1 MRMRNLD
8 LLVCSLN
15 FIEDHLRNDLKTT
28 DIANACCCSKS
39 TLEKMFQYV
48 YSTSVHHYVIY
59 RRMMLAAK
67 SLTEQPDISVLTV
80 VVEFGY
86 GSHEAFTRAF
96 KEVWNCTPSA
106 FRKQKY
112 WELYPRFREPI
123 QEGEYYIMERK
134 SVDISQLY
142 DLFQERKD
150 CYFICCDIKNLTPI
164 NDVSRKAGDLAILES
179 MQRMNAA
186 AGTEDIVFRIGGD
199 EFCMLTASTE
209 RTYADKIAADITK
222 QNGEPFLYEGT
233 EYPLTLYVT
242 ATKFEGK
249 QLKYNDLFAKLHLTI
264 KESKTTL
271 STTICKHT
279 TH

>member
-1 MRMRNLD
+1 M
-8 LLVCSLN
+8 
-15 FIEDHLRNDLKTT
+15 
-28 DIANACCCSKS
+28 
-39 TLEKMFQYV
+39 
-48 YSTSVHHYVIY
+48 
-59 RRMMLAAK
+59 
-67 SLTEQPDISVLTV
+67 
-80 VVEFGY
+80 
-86 GSHEAFTRAF
+86 
-96 KEVWNCTPSA
+96 
-106 FRKQKY
+106 
-112 WELYPRFREPI
+112 
-123 QEGEYYIMERK
+123 
-134 SVDISQLY
+134 
-142 DLFQERKD
+142 
-150 CYFICCDIKNLTPI
+150 
-164 NDVSRKAGDLAILES
+164 SRKAGDLAILES